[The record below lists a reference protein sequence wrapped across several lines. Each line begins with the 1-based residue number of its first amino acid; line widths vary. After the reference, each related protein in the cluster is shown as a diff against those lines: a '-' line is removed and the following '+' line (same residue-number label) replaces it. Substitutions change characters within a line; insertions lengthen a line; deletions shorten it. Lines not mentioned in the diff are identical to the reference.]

1 MSWNLDVL
9 NLKNINITEKI
20 EHAYLMEV
28 PSREHLKEIR
38 SILKKDL
45 IVKIVGYSH
54 ILVFLGYNSQ
64 IEKVKNILK
73 NYNVRIIYEKLVVRY
88 EIKLPSKRH
97 LKKLSKMLYRGN
109 LLYKVTG
116 KFFIEVFCGHYQQIN
131 KFFEILE
138 KFDRLYYYYT
148 VKAE

>member
-1 MSWNLDVL
+1 MSWNLNAL
-9 NLKNINITEKI
+9 NLKNINITEEI
-20 EHAYLMEV
+20 ENAYLIEV
-28 PSREHLKEIR
+28 PSREHLKEIKGL
-38 SILKKDL
+38 LKKDL
-45 IVKIVGYSH
+45 IVVKIVGYAR

-64 IEKVKNILK
+64 IEKVKNLLK
-73 NYNVRIIYEKLVVRY
+73 NYDVRIIYEKLVVRY

-116 KFFIEVFCGHYQQIN
+116 KFFIEVFCGHYSQIN

-138 KFDRLYYYYT
+138 KFDRLYYII
-148 VKAE
+148 KAE

>member
-1 MSWNLDVL
+1 MSWNLSAL
-9 NLKNINITEKI
+9 NLKNINITEEI
-20 EHAYLMEV
+20 ENAYLIEV

-38 SILKKDL
+38 GLLKKDL
-45 IVKIVGYSH
+45 IVVKIVGYAH

-64 IEKVKNILK
+64 IEKVKNLLK
-73 NYNVRIIYEKLVVRY
+73 NYDVKIIYEKLVVRY

-116 KFFIEVFCGHYQQIN
+116 KFFIEVFCGHYSQIN

-138 KFDRLYYYYT
+138 KFDRLYYII
-148 VKAE
+148 KAE